1 MYFHYPFT
9 ENLFDNPRSSMS
21 LTIRLHQCLFATV
34 VLISG
39 IVHQPVHPGV
49 PNNDT
54 LVKVTAKP
62 AEHLPPAHNCLKN
75 ALTYIF
81 VRLGFRPL
89 YNKMLAG

>member
-39 IVHQPVHPGV
+39 IVHQPDHPGV
-49 PNNDT
+49 PNKDT
-54 LVKVTAKP
+54 P
-62 AEHLPPAHNCLKN
+62 C
-75 ALTYIF
+75 
-81 VRLGFRPL
+81 
-89 YNKMLAG
+89 